1 MVQLYRDLQEI
12 NEIIASTIPENT
24 HKATAKWVKILESWR
39 SEVGYDYGVETIN
52 DRQQL
57 EHEMIEF
64 ILGIKQIRT
73 QSEYS
78 PLSLI
83 NCIRL
88 LSVYIFKHPESTNKF
103 NINNRKEFPQL
114 WEALNGKMK
123 HLKRQG
129 IVSRHHDH
137 LTDDELKQIFQH
149 SALSIDHPEGLL
161 YRIFM

>member
-1 MVQLYRDLQEI
+1 
-12 NEIIASTIPENT
+12 
-24 HKATAKWVKILESWR
+24 
-39 SEVGYDYGVETIN
+39 
-52 DRQQL
+52 QL
-57 EHEMIEF
+57 EREMTEF
-64 ILGIKQIRT
+64 ILGINQIRD

-78 PLSLI
+78 PSSLM

-88 LSVYIFKHPESTNKF
+88 LSVYIFKHPESVNKF
-103 NINNRKEFPQL
+103 NINNRKEFPRL

-123 HLKRQG
+123 QLKKDG

-149 SALSIDHPEGLL
+149 PALSINNPEGLL